1 MQNQKQNIRFLGF
14 GPKFTGFPAENVQ
27 KKASSL
33 HGDNIVYAYWDQEQI
48 LVNVMELQLLWR
60 HNYENVLAAA
70 YMGLLM
76 GIPFEKILDTVRQFN
91 PVQHWIEF
99 VRKRTSVRYYDD
111 SQGTYP

>member
-1 MQNQKQNIRFLGF
+1 
-14 GPKFTGFPAENVQ
+14 
-27 KKASSL
+27 
-33 HGDNIVYAYWDQEQI
+33 
-48 LVNVMELQLLWR
+48 
-60 HNYENVLAAA
+60 
-70 YMGLLM
+70 MGLLM